1 MSKIKRILLVDDDSL
16 TNLFTKFILGRYNK
30 ELEIN
35 VCLNGEEAIN
45 YLQTTD
51 SPPDLIILDINMPLI
66 NGFEFLDWQSQS
78 SFQETCVVMY
88 STSDR
93 EEDIK
98 LSLQY
103 KQVVEYIEKPFD
115 LQKIKVLFD
124 KIDH

>member
-1 MSKIKRILLVDDDSL
+1 MSKIKRILLVDDDNL
-16 TNLFTKFILGRYNK
+16 TNLFTKFILSRYNK

-35 VCLNGEEAIN
+35 ICLNGEEAIN
-45 YLQTTD
+45 YLQTAD
-51 SPPDLIILDINMPLI
+51 APPDLIILDINMPLI

-78 SFQETCVVMY
+78 PFQETCVVMY

-98 LSLQY
+98 QSLQY

-115 LQKIKVLFD
+115 LQKIEVLFS
-124 KIDH
+124 KIDN

>member
-1 MSKIKRILLVDDDSL
+1 MSKIKRILLVDDDNL

-35 VCLNGEEAIN
+35 VCLNGQEAIN
-45 YLQTTD
+45 YLQATD
-51 SPPDLIILDINMPLI
+51 SPPDLIILDVNMPLVD
-66 NGFEFLDWQSQS
+66 GFEFLDWQSQS

-115 LQKIKVLFD
+115 LEKVKELFEKIEN
-124 KIDH
+124 

>member
-1 MSKIKRILLVDDDSL
+1 MSKIKRILLVDDDNV
-16 TNLFTKFILGRYNK
+16 TNLFTKFVLDRYNK
-30 ELEIN
+30 ELEIDI
-35 VCLNGEEAIN
+35 CLNGQEAIN

-51 SPPDLIILDINMPLI
+51 LLPDLIILDINMPLL

-78 SFQETCVVMY
+78 SFQEICVVMY

-93 EEDIK
+93 DEDIQ

-115 LQKIKVLFD
+115 LQQIEELFNKIEN
-124 KIDH
+124 